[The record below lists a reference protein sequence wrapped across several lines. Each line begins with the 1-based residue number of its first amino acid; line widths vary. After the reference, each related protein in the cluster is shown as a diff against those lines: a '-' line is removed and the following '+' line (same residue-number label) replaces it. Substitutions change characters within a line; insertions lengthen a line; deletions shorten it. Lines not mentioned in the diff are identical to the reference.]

1 MPLFLTILFFACT
14 LVSAVMMIFVLRRVI
29 RFGENVPERTRKTFI
44 LSIAAGAISVLS
56 AAVKTIMSGGN
67 IESVL
72 SLAASAFCLLFA
84 VFFKRIVGFFEEEFD
99 KRHQIPVNSDD
110 RNYRF
115 IDNSENNSDF
125 FDENSRFN
133 GNFTDYDN
141 R

>member
-1 MPLFLTILFFACT
+1 MPLFLTILFFACSIA
-14 LVSAVMMIFVLRRVI
+14 SAVMMIFVLRRVI
-29 RFGENVPERTRKTFI
+29 RFGENIPERTHKTFI

-56 AAVKTIMSGGN
+56 AIVGTIMSGGN

-72 SLAASAFCLLFA
+72 SLVASAFCLLFA
-84 VFFKRIVGFFEEEFD
+84 VFFKRIVYFFEDEFD
-99 KRHQIPVNSDD
+99 KRHQIPVKNDD

-133 GNFTDYDN
+133 GNFTDYDD